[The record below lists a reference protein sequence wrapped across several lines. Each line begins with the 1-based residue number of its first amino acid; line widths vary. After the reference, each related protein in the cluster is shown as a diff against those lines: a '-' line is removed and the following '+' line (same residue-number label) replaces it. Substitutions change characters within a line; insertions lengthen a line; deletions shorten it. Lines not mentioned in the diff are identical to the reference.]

1 MEGGE
6 KQKMKKF
13 FTLKKDH
20 KGFTLIE
27 LLVVIAI
34 IGILAAIVFVAL
46 GTARRKARDA
56 RRESDVRQVA
66 LAMELYHDDNGA
78 YVTNA
83 GPAIPAIGTYMPTAP
98 SDPGAGSY
106 VWVSNVADNQ
116 DYAVYGT
123 LEKSCTNTCYIV
135 ANPDGVQEVDQAA
148 APTLANP

>member
-1 MEGGE
+1 MR
-6 KQKMKKF
+6 KF

-46 GTARRKARDA
+46 GTARRKARDS

-66 LAMELYHDDNGA
+66 LAMEMYADDNGA

-83 GPAIPAIGTYMPTAP
+83 GPGVPAIGTYMPTPP
-98 SDPGAGSY
+98 SDPGSGSY
-106 VWVSNVADNQ
+106 VWVDNTADAQ
-116 DYAVYGT
+116 DYCVYGT
-123 LEKSCTNTCYIV
+123 LERSCTNTCYVV

-148 APTLANP
+148 APTLAAP